1 MTPEPLR
8 FAIVG
13 HTNAG
18 KTSLLRTLTRN
29 VDFGEVSDR
38 PGTTRHAE
46 TIDLRLDGRV
56 AVRFVDTPG
65 LEDSVALLDYMQTL
79 SAETRPERVRAFLA
93 GPEARASF
101 EQEAKVLR
109 ELLGAADAAMVVI
122 DTREPVLPKF
132 RAEIEILT
140 WCAKPIMP
148 VLNFAR
154 DPASRRDAWHQML
167 LESGLQ
173 AWFDL

>member
-93 GPEARASF
+93 GPRDLRDRPVGEAVVVEVFVWQRP
-101 EQEAKVLR
+101 
-109 ELLGAADAAMVVI
+109 LGAH
-122 DTREPVLPKF
+122 PVE
-132 RAEIEILT
+132 A
-140 WCAKPIMP
+140 
-148 VLNFAR
+148 
-154 DPASRRDAWHQML
+154 HQPGL
-167 LESGLQ
+167 LDLLQ
-173 AWFDL
+173 